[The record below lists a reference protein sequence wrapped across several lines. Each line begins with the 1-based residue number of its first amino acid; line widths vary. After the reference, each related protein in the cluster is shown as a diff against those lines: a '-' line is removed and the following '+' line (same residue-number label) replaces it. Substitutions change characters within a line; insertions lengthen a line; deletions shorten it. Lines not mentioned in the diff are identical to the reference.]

1 MAGIQWPGM
10 AFVTHPLTDFYT
22 RFYWMQCNIDE
33 YILVL
38 WIPAVHAGMT
48 ALRFEL
54 ISIYLMT
61 RLDF

>member
-1 MAGIQWPGM
+1 M

-22 RFYWMQCNIDE
+22 RFYWTQCNIDE

-48 ALRFEL
+48 ALGLVL
-54 ISIYLMT
+54 ISSYYGT
-61 RLDF
+61 HLDF